1 MMRLLRA
8 RPDPAKDR
16 ASLPFEF
23 GEGPRGVPSI
33 ILLEQPP
40 AILFRLTGTLG
51 SRGEG
56 DAGLDQTADVARQT
70 FQVAPLVL
78 QRAGP
83 IVDCRPMTRNDAPGR
98 DARHLI
104 HHRQPSPDASV

>member
-8 RPDPAKDR
+8 RPDTAKDR

-23 GEGPRGVPSI
+23 GEGRRGVTSI

-40 AILFRLTGTLG
+40 AILFRLAGALS

-56 DAGLDQTADVARQT
+56 DGALDQPPDVARQT

-78 QRAGP
+78 QRPGP
-83 IVDCRPMTRNDAPGR
+83 IVDRGAMAGNDAPGR
-98 DARHLI
+98 DAR
-104 HHRQPSPDASV
+104 Q